1 MGNAKRRPAIV
12 VRTYRHSSDH
22 VERAVEM
29 LLNSKKAGAPRKP
42 DVPNEAESHPE
53 PRTDPLTD
61 VCDPLHGYREVDM

>member
-1 MGNAKRRPAIV
+1 
-12 VRTYRHSSDH
+12 
-22 VERAVEM
+22 M
-29 LLNSKKAGAPRKP
+29 LLKSKKAGAPRKP